1 MGFIPRIV
9 IAVFPG
15 LIFLCPDAFSSDLPP
30 SRSGVVLIAPLYI
43 SNDQISSALD
53 LCNGTDSRIE
63 ANVIL
68 DSLEGEEIARTTV
81 TLAPRSTVHM
91 DVGSIPM
98 VRHRFPDLGSLS
110 VAALALT
117 DKAFTGELA
126 IMSRAEAGKVNL
138 VEHLQPLPDRYPG
151 SFQVGVVPKS
161 FSAPVIAVHSL
172 SSLPQGISV
181 TCSDD
186 LGASYES
193 QFRLPAHLT
202 LLVNAC
208 VRGKSEN
215 RTYRELLSGDTGPM
229 RPKSI
234 IRIGAE
240 EGISVWGFA
249 VSSSGA
255 PAGLRVQGIEF
266 KKW

>member
-249 VSSSGA
+249 VSSSGT